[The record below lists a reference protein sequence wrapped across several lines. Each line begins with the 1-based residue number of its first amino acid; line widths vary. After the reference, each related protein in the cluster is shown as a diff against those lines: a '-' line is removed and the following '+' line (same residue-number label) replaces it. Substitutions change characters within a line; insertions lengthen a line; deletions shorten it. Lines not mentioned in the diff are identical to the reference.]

1 MWYYLYN
8 EVKYYI
14 VEVVFMDK
22 VIIGLI
28 IFLMVVVIFYLYIAA
43 LKQKNMKALEEK
55 LSQYG
60 TLKKEKGSYE
70 YSLKRNGNL
79 YKIKVCYANH
89 TREVSFN
96 SRKHWQLTNSNGSK
110 MLNTKGFEDVSGNKI
125 CLIVPN
131 VEKVIRYI
139 NENEVVFVK
148 PSMDIWGMNVL
159 LVSQLD
165 AYFNVSGVEK

>member
-55 LSQYG
+55 IISIWHA
-60 TLKKEKGSYE
+60 KKR
-70 YSLKRNGNL
+70 KR
-79 YKIKVCYANH
+79 
-89 TREVSFN
+89 
-96 SRKHWQLTNSNGSK
+96 QL
-110 MLNTKGFEDVSGNKI
+110 
-125 CLIVPN
+125 
-131 VEKVIRYI
+131 
-139 NENEVVFVK
+139 
-148 PSMDIWGMNVL
+148 
-159 LVSQLD
+159 
-165 AYFNVSGVEK
+165 